1 MKKRRGPSLGGTM
14 TVVFFQMGH
23 LESWKVTNA
32 YILRSTHSA
41 TLRFFAVHSPKNG
54 ACAAT
59 ILVAIARVVVDT
71 QDLRGAIGFNLF

>member
-1 MKKRRGPSLGGTM
+1 M

-54 ACAAT
+54 AAT
-59 ILVAIARVVVDT
+59 ILVAIARVVVDI
-71 QDLRGAIGFNLF
+71 QDLRGAIGF